1 MTFTRAAFFPGSA
14 RPSALRDMRENDMT
28 AMTTMTDV
36 FDDLRSAQDDL
47 LRITRAHGL
56 RVGAMAGTRAWPPAV
71 DIFESQDGYLV
82 DVELPGVK
90 IEDIEITVEDGLLT
104 IQGERTFAHDQI
116 DKTHR
121 VERRAGPF
129 NRSIT
134 LPSHVKTDSIDASVQ
149 DGVLMVRVPKATE
162 MQAKRISVRPGNG
175 KAAVAASAAK
185 NGA

>member
-1 MTFTRAAFFPGSA
+1 
-14 RPSALRDMRENDMT
+14 MRENDMT

-36 FDDLRSAQDDL
+36 FEDLRSAQDDL
-47 LRITRAHGL
+47 VRITRAHGL

-71 DIFESQDGYLV
+71 DIFERQDGYLV

-104 IQGERTFAHDQI
+104 IQGERTFAHDEI

-121 VERRAGPF
+121 VERRLGPF

-162 MQAKRISVRPGNG
+162 VRAKRISVRRGNG
-175 KAAVAASAAK
+175 KAPVAASAIK
-185 NGA
+185 NGG